1 MAGIEEVARL
11 AGVSTATVS
20 RALSGNGPVSPA
32 TRERVRSA
40 AAQLGYVVSSNAS
53 SLASGRTRNVG
64 VVVPFLSRW
73 FFSSVVEGAEAAL
86 LRKGYDLT
94 LYNLSGGDVLRRS
107 VFEHFLLRKRVDAVI
122 AVALE
127 LTDEEVSRL
136 LAIHK
141 PIVGIGGPIPGVR
154 TLTLDDLAVAQ
165 LATEHLISLG
175 HTQIAHV
182 GGAVEFDLDF
192 HLGSTRRRGFE
203 RAMHEAGLPIRDDLY
218 QPADF
223 TINGGYEAGKQLLG
237 RPYDRPTAIFAASD
251 EMAIGCLLAARD
263 LGLAVPRDISVVGID
278 DHELSQ
284 FFGLTT
290 VAQFPRQQGE
300 MAVDVLMGELNP
312 DPAAPDAFT
321 TELPYQLVVRSSTA
335 RPTE

>member
-20 RALSGNGPVSPA
+20 RALSGNGPVSPT

-127 LTDEEVSRL
+127 LTDEEVSRM
-136 LAIHK
+136 LAISK

-182 GGAVEFDLDF
+182 GGGVEFDLDF

-223 TINGGYEAGKQLLG
+223 TINGGYEAGKQLVG

-278 DHELSQ
+278 DHELSD

-312 DPAAPDAFT
+312 DPDATDAFT